1 MYTAFRTMKYWIF
14 CVAALFVAISAHGQN
29 SNQLTGKSI
38 PELRSEAQEA
48 VLSLPSKPQAGL
60 FQSVATSTPSYPVLK
75 AFLTVGEVPKAW
87 RYCDLGLFCKLDVQL
102 EKAVKFPVKFR
113 LGEAQEVERK
123 EGKLSDGLKQQQ
135 P

>member
-29 SNQLTGKSI
+29 SNRLTGKSI
-38 PELRSEAQEA
+38 PELRSETQEA
-48 VLSLPSKPQAGL
+48 VLSLPLKPQAGL
-60 FQSVATSTPSYPVLK
+60 FQSVASSTAPSYPALK
-75 AFLTVGEVPKAW
+75 AYLTVGAAPKAW

-113 LGEAQEVERK
+113 LGEVQEVERK
-123 EGKLSDGLKQQQ
+123 EGKLSDGLKRE
-135 P
+135 